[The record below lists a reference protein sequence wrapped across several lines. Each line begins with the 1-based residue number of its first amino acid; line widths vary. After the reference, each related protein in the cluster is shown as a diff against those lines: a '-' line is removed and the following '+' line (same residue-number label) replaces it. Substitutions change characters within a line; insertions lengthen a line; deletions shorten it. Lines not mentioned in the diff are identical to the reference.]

1 MADISFMAL
10 MREAQRRDT
19 GNENLGTFD
28 RMLKEGPAGLMP
40 SESVVEHVLTQVSS
54 GNISQAFRFTC
65 RYPGKPAGVHKSSTD
80 WSKRMNWEK
89 GRVISGA
96 CSGRSET
103 EEDFSQMLQQ
113 RYPTML
119 VTKAYRFVGGEAPWY
134 QQRVVEHM
142 VEVQTS
148 QDEQLLYRFKLVYEP
163 LLHCHLIASVSMI
176 ATSTER
182 FFPGAEG
189 CDAEI

>member
-1 MADISFMAL
+1 

-19 GNENLGTFD
+19 GKENLGTFD

-89 GRVISGA
+89 CKIIGGSCTGK
-96 CSGRSET
+96 SET
-103 EEDFSQMLQQ
+103 EATFEEMVKQRFPSMLSTQG
-113 RYPTML
+113 
-119 VTKAYRFVGGEAPWY
+119 YRFVGGAPAW
-134 QQRVVEHM
+134 QTAASRVVEHV
-142 VEVQTS
+142 VEVQTRD
-148 QDEQLLYRFKLVYEP
+148 QQQLLFRFKLVYNP
-163 LLHCHLIASVSMI
+163 LLDCHLVAAVSTM
-176 ATSTER
+176 ATSTSKY
-182 FFPGAEG
+182 FPGADDS
-189 CDAEI
+189 DAPLADI